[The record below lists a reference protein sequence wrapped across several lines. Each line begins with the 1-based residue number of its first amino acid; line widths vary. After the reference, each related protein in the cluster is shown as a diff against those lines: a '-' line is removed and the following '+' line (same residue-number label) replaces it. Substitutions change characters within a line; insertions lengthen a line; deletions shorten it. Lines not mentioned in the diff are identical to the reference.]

1 MAQKK
6 TGQLP
11 ADKDKGKDGSEKKCR
26 KPRERKAKKKGN
38 FVGVA
43 AHN

>member
-11 ADKDKGKDGSEKKCR
+11 ADKDKGKDGSEKNAESQESGKQ
-26 KPRERKAKKKGN
+26 KKRGISW
-38 FVGVA
+38 G
-43 AHN
+43 